1 MTEKELHQ
9 HLIKHFPKENESC
22 EWKEFKSL
30 KHSISARIGE
40 DVISYISGISNME
53 GGFLILGVKDNT
65 LEIVGIEDFHDY
77 SVENIKQ
84 RILGNCPNL
93 SSEGFEIEEFTTS
106 DTNKIIWVFSIPKH
120 KFRLPVYAHKKCW
133 QRIDDNLTEI
143 RQERLES
150 ILHETRVN
158 NDWTKEII
166 PLATINDLDSEAIIK
181 AKQEFL
187 KRNPKYSDEINEW
200 SDQKFL
206 DKAKLT
212 IKGKITKTCFILL
225 GKEEEEHF
233 LDSAVKIRWNLKT
246 LDNQDKDFEIFSI
259 PIILA
264 VDEVYKKIRNLKY
277 RYLREG
283 TLFPDEILRYDPFV
297 IREPL
302 NNAIAHQDYTKKSR
316 INVVE
321 FEDDHLIFTN
331 YGTFLPKSVQDV
343 VLKDSPEE
351 NYRNPFLVE
360 AMRNI
365 GMIETQGG
373 GIRKVFNF
381 QKQRFFP
388 MPDYDLS
395 NGKVKVLITG
405 KVINED
411 FAKILITNPE
421 ISLEDTLILDKVQ
434 KQLSISDTEFN
445 YLKKKKFIEGRKGSI
460 YLSFNA
466 IEPTRNKKLL
476 AEYVANRSFD
486 DRYFKEL
493 ITQFISKSGK
503 VTRKDIDN
511 LIIPKLSKALTE
523 DKKKNKVR
531 NFLYQLSKDNKIVSN
546 SYASWEIVK
555 K

>member
-30 KHSISARIGE
+30 KHSIAARIGE

-411 FAKILITNPE
+411 FAKILTTNPE